1 MWELLAVGYVIWR
14 PFMLGSLSLGC
25 FALAGRTQPPKLLRV
40 IFALTG
46 ALVLAWAAFPYLA
59 ARFP

>member
-14 PFMLGSLSLGC
+14 PFLLGVLSLGC
-25 FALAGRTQPPKLLRV
+25 FALAGWSRPPKFLRI

-46 ALVLAWAAFPYLA
+46 GLVLAWAAFPYLA